1 MLSSSFLGEFMKFI
15 GGENSVVWNPWHGCT
30 KISEGCRNCYVYRID
45 ARVGRSSVVLNKT
58 ADFGLPVANGRNGYK
73 IESGSI
79 VYTCFSSDFFHKD
92 ADEWR
97 RAAWDMIDI
106 RRDLEFIIITKRIDR
121 FLVSLPDNWG
131 DGYDHVSIG
140 CTCENQDRADYRLPI
155 FLNMPIKHKFIVCEP
170 LLEKIDL
177 APYLCRQIEKVIV
190 GGESGNEA
198 RVCDFDW
205 VLSIRDNCAMSN
217 VPFSFK
223 QTGAVFRKGGKTYR
237 IPRIK
242 QFEQAKRSAIDI
254 F

>member
-1 MLSSSFLGEFMKFI
+1 
-15 GGENSVVWNPWHGCT
+15 
-30 KISEGCRNCYVYRID
+30 
-45 ARVGRSSVVLNKT
+45 
-58 ADFGLPVANGRNGYK
+58 
-73 IESGSI
+73 
-79 VYTCFSSDFFHKD
+79 
-92 ADEWR
+92 
-97 RAAWDMIDI
+97 MIDM
-106 RRDLEFIIITKRIDR
+106 RRDLQFIIITKRIDR

-131 DGYDHVSIG
+131 DGNDHVSIG

-170 LLEKIDL
+170 LIENIDL
-177 APYLCRQIEKVIV
+177 SPYLCREIEKVIV

-205 VLSIRDNCAMSN
+205 VLSIRDNFAMSN

-223 QTGAVFRKGGKTYR
+223 QTGAVFRKNGKTYR
-237 IPRIK
+237 VPRIR